1 MKKLFAVYADAG
13 VVVRTKAPQVF
24 VVLVVILALL
34 PIIVVSDLLAAD
46 FLNAG
51 ISSVILVT
59 MVAALV
65 ALFRGRYRFASVVP
79 LVVATVAVIGLAA
92 LVDPVSRHQ
101 VYTVAMYLTPPL
113 LLSLAM
119 SENEWFTV
127 VVAGIGVATILVVS
141 LVIIAPA
148 LPALGDTVPIAEQLM
163 IAIIIYLLLS
173 AFSVLVAAA
182 NRRAVQSVE
191 AGARRATETLKSIA
205 AVSSRAQS
213 SMSSS
218 RSVETDYDEVRTSI
232 EEISRQIS
240 LVERAIVTL
249 RENMANALGSVRS
262 TADRVV
268 GFHAQV
274 DEQNT
279 VVQES
284 TAAVNEMAAS
294 LDSVAQITASKRQAS
309 ETLLSVVDEG
319 LRALAETNESF
330 QTASREMGSLL
341 EINEIIGDIA
351 AQTNLLSMNAAIEAA
366 HAGDS
371 GRGFAVVAEEI
382 RKLASSTGENSQIIS
397 ENLKR
402 LMDSISRT
410 SKHAQTTTEVMSR
423 ISGEVREVAQAFAE
437 ITGST
442 AELSQGGREIMNA
455 MQVLQDS
462 SVQVRDGSDQ
472 ISRDQQAARGEL
484 DQVGALIQEIESA
497 SEEVGRALASITETM
512 GHLQSTIST
521 SSAESVGLHHSINEL
536 VAGLRDGQ

>member
-1 MKKLFAVYADAG
+1 MKKLSVVYADSG
-13 VVVRTKAPQVF
+13 IVVRTKAPQVF

-46 FLNAG
+46 YLNAG

-59 MVAALV
+59 MAAALV

-79 LVVATVAVIGLAA
+79 LVVATIAVVGLAA
-92 LVDPVSRHQ
+92 LVDPASRHQ
-101 VYTVAMYLTPPL
+101 VYTVGMYMTPPL

-127 VVAGIGVATILVVS
+127 GVGAVGIVTIFLVS
-141 LVIIAPA
+141 LVIVAPA
-148 LPALGDTVPIAEQLM
+148 LPALGDPQPITEQLM
-163 IAIIIYLLLS
+163 IAVVIYLLLT
-173 AFSVLVAAA
+173 AFAVLVAAA
-182 NRRAVQSVE
+182 NRRSVESVE
-191 AGARRATETLKSIA
+191 AAARAATETLDRVVS
-205 AVSSRAQS
+205 VSSRAQS

-218 RSVETDYDEVRTSI
+218 RSVENDYDEVRTSI
-232 EEISRQIS
+232 TEIGRQIG
-240 LVERAIVTL
+240 LVERTIMTL
-249 RENMANALGSVRS
+249 RENMANALNSVRS

-284 TAAVNEMAAS
+284 TASVNEMAAS
-294 LDSVAQITASKRQAS
+294 LDSVAQITATKKRAS
-309 ETLLSVVDEG
+309 ETLLTVVEEG
-319 LRALAETNESF
+319 LRSLAETNESF
-330 QTASREMGSLL
+330 QTASREMNSLL

-410 SKHAQTTTEVMSR
+410 SKHAEATTEVMSR
-423 ISGEVREVAQAFAE
+423 ISGEVREVAQAFQE

-462 SVQVRDGSDQ
+462 SVQVRDGSDE
-472 ISRDQQAARGEL
+472 ISRDQQAAREEM
-484 DQVGALIQEIESA
+484 DQVGRLVAEIESA
-497 SEEVGRALASITETM
+497 SEQVSRALTSITETM
-512 GHLQSTIST
+512 EHLQSTIST
-521 SSAESVGLHHSINEL
+521 SSAESVSLHHSINEL